1 MNLISSDF
9 IRNKILTFVKDWE
22 VSFSGYLDTIILI
35 NTDPTSTQVF
45 AKFWIIIADYD
56 KIRKNTQKCTK
67 KGFVQILQKRLK
79 TAPRPFPHYSL
90 CKSLSLTYFLKISSI
105 SHLSWSFPH
114 CPLYQLFLPLHP
126 THLISNLKFFKRI
139 RFNNWFAKCEKIEIW
154 KKKWQHLFK
163 FRYYQT

>member
-1 MNLISSDF
+1 M
-9 IRNKILTFVKDWE
+9 ILPELLTELWAIHFFPQATR
-22 VSFSGYLDTIILI
+22 SLLLGIPGHH
-35 NTDPTSTQVF
+35 NTYTDRTSKQVF
-45 AKFWIIIADYD
+45 AKFWIIKADYD